1 MFIPAVCYR
10 GAGREH
16 GSVMM
21 NGSRNKEF
29 EIDSTMNKRNYN
41 KPEVTIVKIAYQAAL
56 LNDSPES
63 DPSHSGGG
71 AGARGAS
78 FSDFDIEE

>member
-1 MFIPAVCYR
+1 MYIPAVCYR

-29 EIDSTMNKRNYN
+29 EIDSTMNMNKRNYN

-56 LNDSPES
+56 LSGSPEPES
-63 DPSHSGGG
+63 DPSHT
-71 AGARGAS
+71 ARGAS

>member
-56 LNDSPES
+56 LNGSPEPES
-63 DPSHSGGG
+63 DPSHE
-71 AGARGAS
+71 GARGAS

>member
-1 MFIPAVCYR
+1 MYIPAVCYR

-21 NGSRNKEF
+21 NGSRNIEF
-29 EIDSTMNKRNYN
+29 EIDSTMNMNKRNYN

-63 DPSHSGGG
+63 DPSHT
-71 AGARGAS
+71 ARGAS

>member
-21 NGSRNKEF
+21 NGLRNKEL
-29 EIDSTMNKRNYN
+29 EIETTMKKRIYN
-41 KPEVTIVKIAYQAAL
+41 KPEVTIVKIAY
-56 LNDSPES
+56 
-63 DPSHSGGG
+63 
-71 AGARGAS
+71 
-78 FSDFDIEE
+78 

>member
-56 LNDSPES
+56 LSGSPEPES
-63 DPSHSGGG
+63 DPSHSGG
-71 AGARGAS
+71 GARGAS